1 MAEQILPNLY
11 RIEIPL
17 QGNPLKAVNCY
28 LIKGGDRFL
37 LIDTGWNQQ
46 ECKDKMLSELGAL
59 GVDLRK
65 TDIFITHMHA
75 DHCGLAAELVT
86 GTSAVYFN
94 DVEASALNLETAK
107 KRENDQELNDIYVLN
122 GYPEDELRRSMES
135 HPGRA
140 HGLSRKID
148 FQILKEGDALRVGDF
163 CFRSIQT
170 PGHSAGHMCL
180 YEADMKILVAGD
192 HILSDITP
200 NIAFTLRAHNPLK
213 KYLESLEK
221 IYSMDIRL
229 VLPGHRRAIDDHQAR
244 IGELREHH
252 RVRLAEVVSALKES
266 DKTAYEVAPFI
277 TWNIGFNSW
286 ERFPYPPKRFAFGE
300 TLAHLKYLVGE
311 GSVTQTAKRGQV
323 TFSLA

>member
-1 MAEQILPNLY
+1 MAEQIFPNLY

-17 QGNPLKAVNCY
+17 HGSPLKAVNCY
-28 LIKGGDRFL
+28 LIKGGERSL

-59 GVDLRK
+59 DVDLRK

-75 DHCGLAAELVT
+75 DHCGLAAELAT
-86 GTSAVYFN
+86 PTSAVYFN
-94 DVEASALNLETAK
+94 DLEASAVNMETAR
-107 KRENDQELNDIYVLN
+107 KRDKDEELNDIYVLN
-122 GYPEDELRRSMES
+122 GYPEDELRRSMET
-135 HPGRA
+135 HPGRV

-148 FQILKEGDALRVGDF
+148 FEILKEGDTLRIGDY

-180 YEADMKILVAGD
+180 YEADMKILIAGD

-200 NIAFTLRAHNPLK
+200 NIAFTLRTQNPLK
-213 KYLESLEK
+213 KYLESLDK
-221 IYSMDIRL
+221 ICSMDIRM
-229 VLPGHRRAIDDHQAR
+229 VLPGHRRTIDNHQAR

-252 RVRLAEVVSALKES
+252 QVRLTEVLSALKDG
-266 DKTAYEVAPFI
+266 DKTAFEVAPFI

-311 GSVTQTAKRGQV
+311 GSVRQSETRGKIMFSTA
-323 TFSLA
+323 